1 MNQLPA
7 PIAAYV
13 EAANAHDPAR
23 VAACFQPDATVRD
36 EGRSHH
42 GCEAIAAWAAETGTR
57 YAPTITPDA
66 IAHADG
72 LYRLQAEVSGNFPG
86 SPASLAFRFALGAD
100 GIVSL
105 EIGA

>member
-13 EAANAHDPAR
+13 AAANAHDPAR

-42 GCEAIAAWAAETGTR
+42 GREAIAAWAAETGTR
-57 YAPTITPDA
+57 YAPTIAPGV
-66 IAHADG
+66 IAHADSQ
-72 LYRLQAEVSGNFPG
+72 YRLQADVSGNFPG
-86 SPASLAFRFALGAD
+86 SPASLAFRFVLGAD
-100 GIVSL
+100 GIAAL